1 MLLSPLF
8 RNAAPGNLG
17 KPDLMNLPSRSKIA
31 LPKMPSLRQQQL
43 EGKDKAA
50 RQPIEND
57 DQIDLTLDDFEF
69 DQTAATLKVS
79 FSLVLEAARNLHV
92 QFS

>member
-31 LPKMPSLRQQQL
+31 LPKMPSLKP
-43 EGKDKAA
+43 EEKGKAA
-50 RQPIEND
+50 MHSAED
-57 DQIDLTLDDFEF
+57 EDQMDLTLDDFEF
-69 DQTAATLKVS
+69 ATTAATWEVIIS
-79 FSLVLEAARNLHV
+79 
-92 QFS
+92 